1 MKIGLR
7 LVTVAMLVAMP
18 AMLVAPQVR
27 AESTLN
33 KILKEKKI
41 RVAIEVGNPFD
52 ICDAPAVGIDS
63 TAPDPTL
70 VATQATAERSCA
82 ACFIASRSRVCHCQ
96 AKGGS
101 NNDAGDI
108 FPSCPS
114 RRHERCRPARS
125 RAAAGPP

>member
-70 VATQATAERSCA
+70 RG
-82 ACFIASRSRVCHCQ
+82 H
-96 AKGGS
+96 
-101 NNDAGDI
+101 AGDGGEI
-108 FPSCPS
+108 LRRLLHRITIESVPLPS
-114 RRHERCRPARS
+114 
-125 RAAAGPP
+125 